1 MVQKYQFKIQNSFLL
16 NRKEMYIAVSV
27 KIYSLLEKY
36 MLPCLTKKYFGID
49 CIGCGLQRSI
59 AFLLKGEFLEAF
71 YMYPAIYPLILLISF
86 IGFNFFFQF
95 KYDWKIKLTLI
106 MLTASTMIISYF
118 IKMKIFF

>member
-1 MVQKYQFKIQNSFLL
+1 
-16 NRKEMYIAVSV
+16 MYIAVSV

-59 AFLLKGEFLEAF
+59 AFLLKGELLEAF

-95 KYDWKIKLTLI
+95 KYEWKIKLTLI

-118 IKMKIFF
+118 IKMIFFKN